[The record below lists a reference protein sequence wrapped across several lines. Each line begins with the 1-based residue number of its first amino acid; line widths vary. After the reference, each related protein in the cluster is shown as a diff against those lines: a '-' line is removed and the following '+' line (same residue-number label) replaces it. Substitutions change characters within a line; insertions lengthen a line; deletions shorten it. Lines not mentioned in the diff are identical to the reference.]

1 MTQRRDF
8 LEMAADSIGHFA
20 NDGRLDA
27 DELGR
32 IIAIAERDGR
42 IDQDE
47 LRVLTSIIAHVQPNE
62 LDAAMQA
69 RIAEICSKVSP

>member
-32 IIAIAERDGR
+32 IIAIADGR

-47 LRVLTSIIAHVQPNE
+47 LRMLTSIIAHVQPNE